1 MPTMSYTRP
10 DPEKLLRQIE
20 SDESRQTR
28 GSLKIFLGY
37 ASGVGKSFRML
48 DEGRRR
54 KMRGEDVVVAAT
66 QKERPAAVECLIE
79 KLESIRVKLVDGHP
93 VLDMDAILRRHP
105 QVAIIDGLA
114 YDNPPGWRTKSRWQD
129 VDILL
134 KTGISVITS
143 LNIKYVEELAEP
155 VAKITG
161 RRATVTVPQSFLL
174 SADEIVVVDAPVEL
188 EHQLADL
195 REMALLL
202 AADVVDR
209 QLQNY
214 LSSHGLEHSYGALER
229 ILVCITPRGDAETM
243 IRRAQRQA
251 ARFHGEMHVCYVDQP
266 NLSDDDKRKLDQLMA
281 VARSMGGKTEVLAH
295 EDTVTAIRRHA
306 KEIDATQIF
315 VGHSNRDNWW
325 SRLRGN
331 PVERLILES
340 EGIDVRVF
348 PHA

>member
-1 MPTMSYTRP
+1 MPYTRP

-20 SDESRQTR
+20 SDEGRHTR

-48 DEGRRR
+48 DEARRR

-79 KLESIRVKLVDGHP
+79 NLESIRVRMIEGHP

-114 YDNPPGWRTKSRWQD
+114 YDNPPGWPTKSRWQD
-129 VDILL
+129 VETLL
-134 KTGISVITS
+134 KSGISVITS
-143 LNIKYVEELAEP
+143 LNVKYVEELADR

-161 RRATVTVPQSFLL
+161 RRASVTVPQSFLL

-214 LSSHGLEHSYGALER
+214 LSSHGLEQSYGAQER

-243 IRRAQRQA
+243 IRRGQRQA
-251 ARFHGEMHVCYVDQP
+251 VRFHGEMHVCYVDQP
-266 NLSDDDKRKLDQLMA
+266 NLSAEDKQKLDQYLA
-281 VARSMGGKTEVLAH
+281 LARSLGGKAEVLAH
-295 EDTVTAIRRHA
+295 EDTVSAIRRHA
-306 KEIDATQIF
+306 KEIGATQIF
-315 VGHSNRDNWW
+315 VGHSSRNNWW